1 MQGGKG
7 RTLWQEKLGLWGE
20 SYLGLSP
27 GILEITTLQDDSFG
41 REGTIL
47 TWLCVFKKYFVNG
60 DFYLLLVALWWG
72 CG

>member
-20 SYLGLSP
+20 SHQGLSP
-27 GILEITTLQDDSFG
+27 GILEITALQDDSFA

-47 TWLCVFKKYFVNG
+47 TWLCVFKKYFVSG
-60 DFYLLLVALWWG
+60 DFYLLLVTLWWG